1 MICIIKNLVIFV
13 MLIINLIK
21 FSNSDS
27 FTIAPGLCPAIDSSK
42 FFKILNN
49 IIKIIKKVDL
59 F

>member
-1 MICIIKNLVIFV
+1 MIIIIKKLMIFV
-13 MLIINLIK
+13 MLIINLVK

-49 IIKIIKKVDL
+49 IIKIIKKK
-59 F
+59 